1 MSQEHYYRH
10 DTADRLNLPTEETP
24 ADPTLVEPVR
34 YHTPRRPG
42 TDPVLSWDREARNGH
57 EAPVLSVREKVHP
70 QAFLEQMQEAD
81 QGRALNLFED
91 YNGLPPDRDIFEHYR
106 HRHNWQNRLISGESA
121 RVMSSLITRED
132 LAGKVQVAYFDPPYG
147 IGFRSNFQTATNN
160 LNTGDRKVDVPV
172 GNPATISAFRDT
184 YRNGIH
190 SYLDAM
196 LERLLLIR
204 ELLADTGSVFVQ
216 IGDDNVHRMAL
227 VCDEVFG
234 QENKMATITWRP
246 TLGKSSKRLPIT
258 ATYLLW
264 YAKDKDNAKY
274 HQLYEPLDRK
284 ALIAKWEQFFG
295 ARVEFPNGTTRRLNT
310 EEKNNPALL
319 PANAR
324 IFRYVDLTSQNPSN
338 TGRTSWYEYDGVKY
352 HSGYTRQ
359 WRVSTPEERTLPN
372 GPGGRTSANGE
383 SSTEGRSRL
392 CGLDRLAE
400 LGRLEGTGPGGVLYW
415 KWFENEVPGARIDN
429 VWHRR
434 MSPGKK
440 TYVVETAASV
450 IERCILMASDPGDL
464 ILDPTCGSG
473 VTADT
478 AERWG
483 RRWITIDTSP
493 VAVAV
498 ARQRLLTG
506 AYPWWNLARD
516 DSVDPAVGFD
526 YQTIQRVSAA
536 TLAYDTV
543 NDPENTIV
551 LVDRPREDR
560 KKLRVAGPF
569 TVETE
574 SPYSHAPF
582 ADPTNGEDDLILA
595 TTADR
600 AAVLDSLVGATVRDA
615 DGQEALTV
623 TELELWP
630 DGKLTTHGARCQSPG
645 RDTEFM
651 AALHMANPDATVS
664 RLQVSRAVSEA
675 RQQLPDEKNLH
686 LVVVG
691 WAFAPDIAAGYRNV
705 PVLRIQANR
714 DLLIGQL
721 KPEDAGSSYTLLGEP
736 DLALHRE
743 DNGQVSVEV
752 LGYDTYDPATG
763 GIASGGPGQ
772 IAAWMID
779 THHNGESFYSTL
791 IYLPSAHD
799 DRRLKKLHKALKRS
813 AAPDALDQIISI
825 RSQPFDAADR
835 EVAVKIITTTGAEMT
850 KVLPASDLEAA
861 TNAGNQT
868 NLA

>member
-1 MSQEHYYRH
+1 MSKERYYRH
-10 DTADRLNLPTEETP
+10 DAADRLNLPTEEAP
-24 ADPTLVEPVR
+24 ADPTLVERIR
-34 YHTPRRPG
+34 YQAPRRPG
-42 TDPVLSWDREARNGH
+42 TDPVLAWDREPKNGH

-70 QAFLEQMQEAD
+70 QAFLEQMHQGD
-81 QGRALNLFED
+81 RGRALNLFDD
-91 YNGLPPDRDIFEHYR
+91 YNGLPADRDIFEHYR

-132 LAGKVQVAYFDPPYG
+132 LAGKVQVVYFDPPYG
-147 IGFRSNFQTATNN
+147 IGFRSNFQTSTND

-172 GNPATISAFRDT
+172 GNPTTISAFRDT

-204 ELLADTGSVFVQ
+204 ELLADTGSVFLQ
-216 IGDDNVHRMAL
+216 IGDDNVHRLAL

-234 QENKMATITWRP
+234 PENKMAAITWRP
-246 TLGKSSKRLPIT
+246 TGGSSAKTLPES
-258 ATYLLW
+258 ASYLLW
-264 YAKDKDNAKY
+264 YAKDKERAKY
-274 HQLYEPLDRK
+274 HQLYEELNRREILEYMSAFGQ
-284 ALIAKWEQFFG
+284 ALIELPDGSTRKMTSEEQSDLDQLPDG
-295 ARVEFPNGTTRRLNT
+295 ARLYRTV
-310 EEKNNPALL
+310 A
-319 PANAR
+319 
-324 IFRYVDLTSQNPSN
+324 LTSQGASK
-338 TGRTSWYEYDGVKY
+338 TGRTCWYEYDGVRY
-352 HSGYTRQ
+352 HSGNTRH
-359 WRVSTPEERTLPN
+359 WCVSTPEERTHTTGL
-372 GPGGRTSANGE
+372 GGGTRAIGVSSAE
-383 SSTEGRSRL
+383 EGSRPS
-392 CGLDRLAE
+392 GLDRLAE
-400 LGRLEGTGPGGVLYW
+400 LGRLEGAGRGGTLRWKQYEDEMPGR
-415 KWFENEVPGARIDN
+415 RIDN
-429 VWHRR
+429 IWHKRI
-434 MSPGKK
+434 SPTAKR
-440 TYVVETAASV
+440 YVVETATTV

-473 VTADT
+473 ATADT

-506 AYPWWNLARD
+506 AYPWWNLARE

-574 SPYSHAPF
+574 SPYSYAPF
-582 ADPTNGEDDLILA
+582 VDPESGQDDLGLA
-595 TTADR
+595 TTSDR
-600 AAVLDSLVGATVRDA
+600 ALVLDSLVSATVRDA
-615 DGQEALTV
+615 DGREALTV

-651 AALHMANPDATVS
+651 AALMVANPDATVFS
-664 RLQVSRAVSEA
+664 RQVSRAVSEA
-675 RQQLPDEKNLH
+675 REQLPDEKNLH
-686 LVVVG
+686 LVAVG
-691 WAFAPDIAAGYRNV
+691 WAFDPHIASTYRNV
-705 PVLRIQANR
+705 PVLRVQANR

-736 DLALHRE
+736 DLALHPE
-743 DNGQVSVEV
+743 GAQKVSVEV
-752 LGYDTYDPATG
+752 LGYDTYDPSTG
-763 GIASGGPGQ
+763 GVTSGGPRQ

-779 THHNGESFYSTL
+779 TRHDGESFYSTL
-791 IYLPSAHD
+791 IYLPAARG
-799 DRRLKKLHKALKRS
+799 DRRLKKLHKSLKK
-813 AAPDALDQIISI
+813 AASPDALEQIISI
-825 RSQPFDAADR
+825 RSQPF
-835 EVAVKIITTTGAEMT
+835 EMSEHPVAVKIITTTGAEMT
-850 KVLPASDLEAA
+850 KVIPASEVAHCCD
-861 TNAGNQT
+861 T
-868 NLA
+868 

>member
-81 QGRALNLFED
+81 QGRALNLFDD

-216 IGDDNVHRMAL
+216 IGDDNVHRLAL

-234 QENKMATITWRP
+234 PENKMATITWKP
-246 TLGKSSKRLPIT
+246 TSGSSAKTLPES

-264 YAKDKDNAKY
+264 YAINKQRAKY
-274 HQLYEPLDRK
+274 HQLYEPLTRSEIIDHFSWH
-284 ALIAKWEQFFG
+284 AH
-295 ARVEFPNGTTRRLNT
+295 VELADGTTRKLT
-310 EEKNNPALL
+310 AEEKANPSAL
-319 PANAR
+319 PPKSR
-324 IFRYVDLTSQNPSN
+324 IYRRMALTSQGASN
-338 TGRTSWYEYDGVKY
+338 TGRTGWYKYDGVQY
-352 HSGYTRQ
+352 HSGYTRH
-359 WRVSTPEERTLPN
+359 WCVSTPEERTHTT
-372 GPGGRTSANGE
+372 GSGGGTRATGVSSAEEVSPANGLDNLAQLN
-383 SSTEGRSRL
+383 RL
-392 CGLDRLAE
+392 D
-400 LGRLEGTGPGGVLYW
+400 GTGQEGSLHW
-415 KWFENEVPGARIDN
+415 KWYEEEVAGRRIDN
-429 VWHRR
+429 VWPRLANPQDKR
-434 MSPGKK
+434 
-440 TYVVETAASV
+440 YVVETATQI

-600 AAVLDSLVGATVRDA
+600 AAVLDSLVGATVRNA

-651 AALHMANPDATVS
+651 AALHIANPDATVS

-691 WAFAPDIAAGYRNV
+691 WAFAPDIAASYRNV

-835 EVAVKIITTTGAEMT
+835 DVAVKIITTTGAEMT
-850 KVLPASDLEAA
+850 KVLPASDLEGA

>member
-1 MSQEHYYRH
+1 MSQEQYYRH
-10 DTADRLNLPTEETP
+10 DAADRLNLPTEETP
-24 ADPTLVEPVR
+24 ADPTLVERIR
-34 YHTPRRPG
+34 YQAPRRRG
-42 TDPVLSWDREARNGH
+42 TDPVLAWDREPKNGH

-70 QAFLEQMQEAD
+70 QAFLEQIHEAD
-81 QGRALNLFED
+81 RGTALNLFDD

-132 LAGKVQVAYFDPPYG
+132 LAGKVQVVYFDPPYG

-160 LNTGDRKVDVPV
+160 LNTGDSKTDVPV
-172 GNPATISAFRDT
+172 GDPATVQAFRDT

-234 QENKMATITWRP
+234 PENKMATITWKP
-246 TLGKSSKRLPIT
+246 TSGSSAKTLPES
-258 ATYLLW
+258 ASYLLW
-264 YAKDKDNAKY
+264 YAKDKERATY
-274 HQLYEPLDRK
+274 HQLYESLSRK
-284 ALIAKWEQFFG
+284 EIAEYFSWAG
-295 ARVEFPNGTTRRLNT
+295 RVELPDGNGRPLTDT
-310 EEKNNPALL
+310 ERSNPDAFL
-319 PANAR
+319 PEGSRMYR
-324 IFRYVDLTSQNPSN
+324 IMALTSQGASN
-338 TGRTSWYEYDGVKY
+338 TGRTCWYEYDGVRY
-352 HSGYTRQ
+352 HSGNTRQ

-372 GPGGRTSANGE
+372 GHGGPRASGE
-383 SSTEGRSRL
+383 SGEGEVRP

-400 LGRLEGTGPGGVLYW
+400 LGRLEGTGQGGALSW
-415 KWFENEVPGARIDN
+415 KWYEVEVPGRRIDN
-429 VWHRR
+429 VWHQTMRPLPKR
-434 MSPGKK
+434 
-440 TYVVETAASV
+440 YVVETAASV

-464 ILDPTCGSG
+464 VLDPTCGSG

-506 AYPWWNLARD
+506 AYPWWSLARD

-574 SPYSHAPF
+574 SPYSYSPF
-582 ADPTNGEDDLILA
+582 TDPDTGKDDLRLA
-595 TTADR
+595 ADR
-600 AAVLDSLVGATVRDA
+600 SSVLDSLVGATVRDA
-615 DGQEALTV
+615 DGREALTV
-623 TELELWP
+623 TELEPWP
-630 DGKLTTHGARCQSPG
+630 DARLVTHGVRCQSPG

-651 AALHMANPDATVS
+651 AALMIANSDATVS
-664 RLQVSRAVSEA
+664 SYQVSRAVSEA
-675 RQQLPDEKNLH
+675 RRQLPDEKNLH
-686 LVVVG
+686 LVAVG
-691 WAFAPDIAAGYRNV
+691 WAFDPNIPPTYRNV

-736 DLALHRE
+736 DLAIHRE
-743 DNGQVSVEV
+743 EDGKVSVEV

-763 GIASGGPGQ
+763 GVASGGPEQ

-779 THHNGESFYSTL
+779 TRHDGESFYSTL
-791 IYLPSAHD
+791 IYLPAARG
-799 DRRLKKLHKALKRS
+799 DRRLNKLHKTLKKA
-813 AAPDALDQIISI
+813 AAPDALEQIISV
-825 RSQPFDAADR
+825 RSQPFDVTDQ
-835 EVAVKIITTTGAEMT
+835 EIAVKIITTTGAEMT
-850 KVLPASDLEAA
+850 AVIPASDVACAAVLE
-861 TNAGNQT
+861 G
-868 NLA
+868 

>member
-1 MSQEHYYRH
+1 MSAESYYRH
-10 DTADRLNLPTEETP
+10 DAADRINLPTEETP
-24 ADPTLVEPVR
+24 ADPTVVERIR
-34 YHTPRRPG
+34 YQTPRRPG
-42 TDPVLSWDREARNGH
+42 TDPVLAWDRETRNGH
-57 EAPVLSVREKVHP
+57 DAPVLSVREKVHP
-70 QAFLEQMQEAD
+70 QAFLEQMQNGER
-81 QGRALNLFED
+81 GTELNLFDD
-91 YNGLPPDRDIFEHYR
+91 YNGLPADRDIFEHYR

-132 LAGKVQVAYFDPPYG
+132 LAGRVQVVYFDPPYG

-160 LNTGDRKVDVPV
+160 LNTGDSKSDVPV

-234 QENKMATITWRP
+234 PENKMATITWKP
-246 TLGKSSKRLPIT
+246 TSGSSSKTLPES
-258 ATYLLW
+258 ASYLLW
-264 YAKDKDNAKY
+264 YAKDKEQATY
-274 HQLYEPLDRK
+274 HQVYEQLSRK
-284 ALIAKWEQFFG
+284 DIAEYFSWAG
-295 ARVEFPNGTTRRLNT
+295 RVEVPN
-310 EEKNNPALL
+310 EKGRPLTKQERAD
-319 PANAR
+319 PDVFVPSSAR
-324 IFRYVDLTSQNPSN
+324 IYRIMALTSQGASN
-338 TGRTSWYEYDGVKY
+338 TGRTCWYEYDGVKY
-352 HSGYTRQ
+352 HSGDTRQ
-359 WRVSTPEERTLPN
+359 WRVSTPQERTHTN
-372 GPGGRTSANGE
+372 GAGGETRASGVPSAE
-383 SSTEGRSRL
+383 EKTRPS
-392 CGLDRLAE
+392 GLDRLAE
-400 LGRLEGTGPGGVLYW
+400 LGRLEGTGTASSDGALSW
-415 KWFENEVPGARIDN
+415 KWYEDEVPGRRIDN
-429 VWHRR
+429 VWHNTMRPLPKR
-434 MSPGKK
+434 
-440 TYVVETAASV
+440 YVVETAASV

-464 ILDPTCGSG
+464 VLDPTCGSG

-506 AYPWWNLARD
+506 AYPWWNLARE

-574 SPYSHAPF
+574 SPYSYAPF
-582 ADPTNGEDDLILA
+582 SDPTNGADDIGLA

-600 AAVLDSLVGATVRDA
+600 VAVLGSLEGAVVL
-615 DGQEALTV
+615 DGDGNPSLTV
-623 TELELWP
+623 AELEPWP
-630 DGKLTTHGARCQSPG
+630 DAHLTTHGVRCQAPG

-651 AALHMANPDATVS
+651 AALMIANPDATVS
-664 RLQVSRAVSEA
+664 ARQVSRAVSEA
-675 RQQLPDEKNLH
+675 REHLPDERNLH

-691 WAFAPDIAAGYRNV
+691 WAFAPDIAPSYRNV

-736 DLALHRE
+736 DLCVHPE
-743 DNGQVSVEV
+743 EGGKVSVEV
-752 LGYDTYDPATG
+752 LGYDTYDPSTG
-763 GIASGGPGQ
+763 GVTSGGSRQ

-779 THHNGESFYSTL
+779 TRHDGESFYSTL
-791 IYLPSAHD
+791 IYLPAAEN
-799 DRRLKKLHKALKRS
+799 DRRLKKLLKALKKT
-813 AAPDALDQIISI
+813 AADDALAQIIST
-825 RSQPFDAADR
+825 RSQPF
-835 EVAVKIITTTGAEMT
+835 EPTGQTVAVKIITTTGAEMT
-850 KVLPASDLEAA
+850 KILPTSQVAQAASLS
-861 TNAGNQT
+861 
-868 NLA
+868 